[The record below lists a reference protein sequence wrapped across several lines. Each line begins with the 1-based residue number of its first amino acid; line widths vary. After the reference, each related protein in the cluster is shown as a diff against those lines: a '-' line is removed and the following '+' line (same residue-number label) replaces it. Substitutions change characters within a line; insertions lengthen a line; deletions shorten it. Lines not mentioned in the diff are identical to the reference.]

1 MSKKPSA
8 KKAYKTKN
16 KKVQTNRFGGKHL
29 YSVLVVALLV
39 MTVGLV
45 SVRATH
51 AASIKQV
58 LVIGDS
64 IPASSA
70 DYIRFYTEYGGK
82 VNTDV
87 KAVGGTANC
96 DMLGGSGTLTP
107 LTTLLANKHYDLL
120 VVSYSGI
127 NFFTPC
133 TGGKTGAPS
142 YDQYT
147 RNAVTTQQ
155 LANKYHVPR
164 VLWIQDP
171 AMLNHIGNTDKL
183 NQFYGYMPVY
193 WSTAR
198 VFNAATAITPN
209 NQYSVSL
216 PCLPWEKTQP
226 QCIAGK
232 GSIAIRSA
240 DGVHFYCPNGTPGG
254 NTCASYSS
262 GRARFGM
269 AVAGAIRTN
278 LGL

>member
-1 MSKKPSA
+1 MGKKPA
-8 KKAYKTKN
+8 TKKAYTKV
-16 KKVQTNRFGGKHL
+16 KINRLGGMHL
-29 YSVLVVALLV
+29 YMLAIISLLV
-39 MTVGLV
+39 ATFGLI
-45 SVRATH
+45 SLRATH

-58 LVIGDS
+58 LVMGDS

-70 DYIRFYTEYGGK
+70 DYIRFYAMSDGK
-82 VNTDV
+82 VNVDM
-87 KAVGGTANC
+87 KALGGTANC
-96 DMLGGSGTLTP
+96 DILGGNGTVTP
-107 LTTLLANKHYDLL
+107 LATMLANKHYDLL
-120 VVSYSGI
+120 VVSYTGV

-133 TGGKTGAPS
+133 TGGKTGDPS

-147 RNAVTTQQ
+147 HDAVTTQQ
-155 LANKYHVPR
+155 IANKYHVPR

-183 NQFYGYMPVY
+183 NQFYGYMPAY

-226 QCIAGK
+226 QCITGK
-232 GSIAIRSA
+232 GYIQIRSA
-240 DGVHFYCPNGTPGG
+240 DGVHFYCPDGTPGG

-262 GRARFGM
+262 GRSRYGM